1 VTCRELADFIG
12 DYLSGELPADA
23 RAEFE
28 HHLRLCPNC
37 RRYLAGYEATV
48 ALGKAAFDDENAAVP
63 ADVPEELVQA
73 ILDARKD
80 ARLKGSRS

>member
-12 DYLSGELPADA
+12 NYLSGELPAGA

-37 RRYLAGYEATV
+37 RRYLADYQASV
-48 ALGKAAFDDENAAVP
+48 ALGKRAFDDDDARLPEH
-63 ADVPEELVQA
+63 VPEDLVQA
-73 ILDARKD
+73 ILAAR
-80 ARLKGSRS
+80 RRM